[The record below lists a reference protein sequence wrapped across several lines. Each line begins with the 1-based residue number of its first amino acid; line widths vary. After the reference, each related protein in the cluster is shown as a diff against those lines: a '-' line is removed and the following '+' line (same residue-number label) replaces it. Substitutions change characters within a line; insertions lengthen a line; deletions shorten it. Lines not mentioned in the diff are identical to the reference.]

1 MGMRNGHIIDHAE
14 AGDNP
19 EKGRTIPLT
28 DGRRAVLRNEV
39 DPRDG
44 AVYLFGMSDQQLL
57 RTYIVNRTSDGFRL
71 VPESDPAA
79 IVPGLMLLFQVVD
92 GLDRESAS
100 AQRSQ

>member
-14 AGDNP
+14 AGNNS
-19 EKGRTIPLT
+19 ERGRLAPLT
-28 DGRRAVLRNEV
+28 DGRRALLRNQADPSDGEV
-39 DPRDG
+39 H
-44 AVYLFGMSDQQLL
+44 LFGMSDQQLL